1 MKILQVLIL
10 LSIAINLGAQP
21 LSSSFEIR
29 YFTNDHKANGET
41 DFKGETEWL
50 NTEQRISF
58 LEKFAGFSSAYFK
71 NPGLDK
77 EIVTNDEIKDLISHI
92 KPQPL
97 TNVRKTIPLNGWKSY
112 GYKNGFNDLKKKGI
126 ESWVQFPGTTI
137 SEGTLLIDHT
147 TINRKIDS
155 LKWRFSVECKVK
167 TISDN
172 GCSLTLCD
180 GKIPVFSVGIKNG
193 EISSTSGTELVKNR
207 IERTGW
213 TNLVIEGDLTQ
224 KRFNLYVNG
233 TLLQY
238 YIPMMKST
246 SSTITD
252 FSIHSEGKT
261 QIDDIFIFNH
271 LLTGEVGFPY
281 LSKVVADEN
290 FEEKPDVEGWQT
302 INFDDRQW
310 TDTDLPAVHGGIRE
324 KEEDFYLRKKI
335 LVGDYERATL
345 VLETLDPGGE
355 VWVNNEVVAVIRDRH
370 PYELDITDYLK
381 KNQEN
386 LIAIRVKPYYAKFP
400 MAHTPTDH
408 HIGWF
413 LGRTALVLSSK
424 CMIKNA
430 EIVTKETGKTAFQS
444 HKINIQFPDPNFF
457 KGSLEINYYPWFPEE
472 GDKVATFSQEANIRP
487 RINNEYNIEFAIPSP
502 KLWSSDAP
510 NL

>member
-180 GKIPVFSVGIKNG
+180 GKIPVISVGIKNG

-213 TNLVIEGDLTQ
+213 TNLV
-224 KRFNLYVNG
+224 
-233 TLLQY
+233 
-238 YIPMMKST
+238 M
-246 SSTITD
+246 
-252 FSIHSEGKT
+252 
-261 QIDDIFIFNH
+261 
-271 LLTGEVGFPY
+271 
-281 LSKVVADEN
+281 
-290 FEEKPDVEGWQT
+290 
-302 INFDDRQW
+302 
-310 TDTDLPAVHGGIRE
+310 
-324 KEEDFYLRKKI
+324 
-335 LVGDYERATL
+335 
-345 VLETLDPGGE
+345 
-355 VWVNNEVVAVIRDRH
+355 
-370 PYELDITDYLK
+370 
-381 KNQEN
+381 
-386 LIAIRVKPYYAKFP
+386 
-400 MAHTPTDH
+400 
-408 HIGWF
+408 
-413 LGRTALVLSSK
+413 
-424 CMIKNA
+424 
-430 EIVTKETGKTAFQS
+430 
-444 HKINIQFPDPNFF
+444 
-457 KGSLEINYYPWFPEE
+457 
-472 GDKVATFSQEANIRP
+472 
-487 RINNEYNIEFAIPSP
+487 
-502 KLWSSDAP
+502 
-510 NL
+510 